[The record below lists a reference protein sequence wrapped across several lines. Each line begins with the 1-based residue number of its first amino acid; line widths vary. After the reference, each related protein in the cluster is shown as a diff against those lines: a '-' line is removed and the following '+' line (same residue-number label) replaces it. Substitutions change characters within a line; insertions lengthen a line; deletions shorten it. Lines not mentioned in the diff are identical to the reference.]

1 MKQTLE
7 ALEVTARPTQPAP
20 APELTFG
27 ESDLGVRLAI
37 WEGIDADAAVSNGW
51 FVHRIVGVRGD
62 GTARRTEHE
71 VHVEDP
77 RHPAS
82 EDQLDLLEI
91 VDLDT
96 SDYVVLDRIEPAPAN
111 TLAGTAFGKPARGGS
126 GTPAA
131 EAEEAGRPSDVHGT
145 PVGTATD
152 TTTGAAASPEVGRGR
167 RALRLV
173 GDAIDESLREQ
184 EGEQE
189 ADEAGEQEAET
200 CHTDETG
207 QASGPPP
214 EPDAPPGLFVDSR
227 GNVESWSRPAALA
240 ASWVFRGARLL
251 KEIGDSEVEM
261 RYGVVVLVLVS
272 LVAPKRLRR
281 VVHDRAMR
289 QCRGRAVAAARA
301 VVAGEVALSRSPSPF
316 DWRARLGA
324 AVATPAA
331 TATPAAKPGDARR
344 GFRLSPSRTPSPSRM
359 PMVSTASV

>member
-1 MKQTLE
+1 
-7 ALEVTARPTQPAP
+7 
-20 APELTFG
+20 
-27 ESDLGVRLAI
+27 
-37 WEGIDADAAVSNGW
+37 
-51 FVHRIVGVRGD
+51 
-62 GTARRTEHE
+62 
-71 VHVEDP
+71 
-77 RHPAS
+77 
-82 EDQLDLLEI
+82 
-91 VDLDT
+91 
-96 SDYVVLDRIEPAPAN
+96 
-111 TLAGTAFGKPARGGS
+111 
-126 GTPAA
+126 
-131 EAEEAGRPSDVHGT
+131 VHGT
-145 PVGTATD
+145 PVGTAAD
-152 TTTGAAASPEVGRGR
+152 TTTGDAASPEVGRGR

-240 ASWVFRGARLL
+240 ASWVFQGARML

>member
-1 MKQTLE
+1 
-7 ALEVTARPTQPAP
+7 
-20 APELTFG
+20 
-27 ESDLGVRLAI
+27 
-37 WEGIDADAAVSNGW
+37 
-51 FVHRIVGVRGD
+51 
-62 GTARRTEHE
+62 
-71 VHVEDP
+71 
-77 RHPAS
+77 
-82 EDQLDLLEI
+82 

-189 ADEAGEQEAET
+189 ADQVGEQEAET
-200 CHTDETG
+200 CHADETG
-207 QASGPPP
+207 QARGPPP

-227 GNVESWSRPAALA
+227 GNVESWSRPAATTA
-240 ASWVFRGARLL
+240 GWVYQGARWL
-251 KEIGDSEVEM
+251 KEIGDSEAEM
-261 RYGVVVLVLVS
+261 GYGAIVLVLVS
-272 LVAPKRLRR
+272 LVAPKRLWQ

-289 QCRGRAVAAARA
+289 QCRGRAAAAARA
-301 VVAGEVALSRSPSPF
+301 RVAGEVALSRSPSAF

-324 AVATPAA
+324 AVATPTA
-331 TATPAAKPGDARR
+331 TATPATKPGDARR
-344 GFRLSPSRTPSPSRM
+344 GLRRSPSRTPSPSRM